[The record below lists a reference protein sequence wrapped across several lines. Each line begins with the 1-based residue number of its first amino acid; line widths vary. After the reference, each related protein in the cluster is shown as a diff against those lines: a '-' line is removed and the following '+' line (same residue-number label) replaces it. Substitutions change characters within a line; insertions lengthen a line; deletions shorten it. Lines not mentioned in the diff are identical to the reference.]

1 MSLPF
6 ALMCKSILLTAPGM
20 DDLEVP
26 ILGEG
31 AGKEATVCVWS
42 ANMVAIDQGD
52 RAADWINTFLADARG
67 NRKLRFF
74 RVKDSFKRAT
84 DPKYAPGFETG
95 AYTRLKVAVVHSS
108 HSHYDVFFL
117 SQDLRTDSRSC

>member
-1 MSLPF
+1 
-6 ALMCKSILLTAPGM
+6 M

-26 ILGEG
+26 ILREG
-31 AGKEATVCVWS
+31 AGKEAAVRVWS

-52 RAADWINTFLADARG
+52 RAADWINLYLADIRG

-84 DPKYAPGFETG
+84 DPKYAPGSETG
-95 AYTRLKVAVVHSS
+95 K
-108 HSHYDVFFL
+108 L
-117 SQDLRTDSRSC
+117 SLLDRSPFS